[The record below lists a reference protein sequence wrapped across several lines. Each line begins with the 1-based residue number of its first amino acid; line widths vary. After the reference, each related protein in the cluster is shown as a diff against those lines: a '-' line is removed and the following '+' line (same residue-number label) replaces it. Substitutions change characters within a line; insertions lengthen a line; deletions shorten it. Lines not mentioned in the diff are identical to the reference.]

1 MAKIVTL
8 SPDAREALIRG
19 VNILANAVK
28 VTLGPKGRHVIVEND
43 YQNAAVTKDG
53 VTVAKSIILPD
64 PVENLGAQIVKGAAQ
79 KAVEV
84 CGDGTTTTTLLA
96 QQLLLNADVL
106 IQKGVSPVDI
116 KKEYEGYAKF
126 VIEFVNSTAKSVTFD
141 SPELLQV
148 ASIAANNDSELGTI
162 ISDAVSRAKDTGI
175 VLVEESKSTET
186 FLEMVE
192 GCRIDR
198 GYTSGYFINNIAKQ
212 SCELNS
218 PVVFITDKK
227 LRRTEEI
234 IPIMDAARKLQKPLL
249 VIAEEIE
256 AQAIAQMVVNRIQ
269 SGFPCLAVKAPA
281 YGERRTA
288 ILQDLAILTG
298 AKFFSETKG
307 DSIANFTTDDFG
319 VVDKVVSTVGHTTFV
334 GGKGDPEAIAARLVE
349 INAEIADAE
358 NDWYR
363 AMHKQRL
370 ANLTGTISVLYIGAQ
385 TEAELKERKDRV
397 DDSLQATQAAV
408 KNGIVPGAGMMLYH
422 ASLSVPYDNA
432 DDAIWLAFTS
442 ALRSPFETILLNG
455 GYDPEKVQLQLQK
468 RNSELLDTTGE
479 QGFGEQGFNS
489 LTGNYCNLI
498 QEGIIDPALVV
509 TSALEAAISS
519 ANLLIL
525 TDATVT
531 PEKTQESIYPM
542 GAPQGYEGM

>member
-19 VNILANAVK
+19 VNTLANAVK

-43 YQNAAVTKDG
+43 HQNAAVTKDG

-64 PVENLGAQIVKGAAQ
+64 PVENLGAQLIKDAAK
-79 KAVEV
+79 KAVEE

-96 QQLLLNADVL
+96 QQLLLHADKL
-106 IQKGVSPVDI
+106 IKQGYSPVDI
-116 KKEYEGYAKF
+116 KRLYEEYSKYVVEFINTNAKQ
-126 VIEFVNSTAKSVTFD
+126 VSFD

-148 ASIAANNDSELGTI
+148 ASIAANNDPELGKI

-186 FLEMVE
+186 FLEMVD

-198 GYTSGYFINNIAKQ
+198 GYTSGYFINNINKQ
-212 SCELNS
+212 SCELLN
-218 PVVFITDKK
+218 PVIFITDKK

-234 IPIMDAARKLQKPLL
+234 IPIMDAARKLQRPLL

-256 AQAIAQMVVNRIQ
+256 AQAIAQMVVSKIQ
-269 SGFPCLAVKAPA
+269 VGFPCLAVKAPA

-298 AKFFSETKG
+298 AKFFSEAKG
-307 DSIANFTTDDFG
+307 EAISSFTPEDFG
-319 VVDKVVSTVGHTTFV
+319 MVEKVVSTVANTTFV
-334 GGKGDPEAIAARLVE
+334 GGKGNPETIKARLEE
-349 INAEIADAE
+349 IEAEIKDAE

-363 AMHKQRL
+363 SMHKQRL

-385 TEAELKERKDRV
+385 TEPELKERKDRV

-408 KNGIVPGAGMMLYH
+408 KNGIVPGAGMVLFH
-422 ASLSVPYDNA
+422 ASHALPYENK
-432 DDAIWLAFTS
+432 DDAIWDAFTQ
-442 ALRSPFETILLNG
+442 ALRSPFETILTNG
-455 GYDPEKVQLQLQK
+455 GYEPTAVQLQ
-468 RNSELLDTTGE
+468 
-479 QGFGEQGFNS
+479 FGEGETFTEGFNS
-489 LTGNYCNLI
+489 LTGEVCNLYE
-498 QEGIIDPALVV
+498 QGIIDPALVV
-509 TSALEAAISS
+509 TSALKAAVSS
-519 ANLLIL
+519 ANLLLL

-542 GAPQGYEGM
+542 GAPDGYQGM